1 MIPSLS
7 DLVRRCLARAT
18 DAAQTCAPTAACVM
32 APKRTGTIGD
42 RNPRHAH
49 GHPSRRLSAQYS
61 RRNTMTPSTA
71 RAVTTSLHVIATS
84 SWCIVFLPLVLCH
97 QDHCSQPRRC
107 NTQPAV
113 SRRRIPRSAAHRWV
127 SRLSRIHRCSVGA
140 WGLPPRP
147 CTPRARVSTPTLW
160 RPTCG
165 YGRDAADRGD
175 VPRCPCPKLGKM
187 PISWHSAG
195 ARRRRGQ
202 APVLP
207 TVDPSALPPM
217 SGHCASSTARF
228 CQALTGIA
236 SREPRVGSVTARPLI
251 HPRPPAR
258 RAPMVLN
265 PGHSLCSGGKLTGD
279 QVPRGEE
286 AARRC

>member
-1 MIPSLS
+1 
-7 DLVRRCLARAT
+7 
-18 DAAQTCAPTAACVM
+18 M
-32 APKRTGTIGD
+32 APHRTGTIGA
-42 RNPRHAH
+42 RHPREAH
-49 GHPSRRLSAQYS
+49 GHPSRRLSAQCS

-71 RAVTTSLHVIATS
+71 RAVTTSLQVISTS
-84 SWCIVFLPLVLCH
+84 LWCIVLLPLVLCH
-97 QDHCSQPRRC
+97 PDHGSQPRRC
-107 NTQPAV
+107 NTPPAV

-127 SRLSRIHRCSVGA
+127 SRLSRIHRCSVEA

-202 APVLP
+202 APVL
-207 TVDPSALPPM
+207 
-217 SGHCASSTARF
+217 
-228 CQALTGIA
+228 CQRATA
-236 SREPRVGSVTARPLI
+236 SRQSDNLSQRGASRPINAADGTPSHECAMPPLAMVGLSGCLAAQTC
-251 HPRPPAR
+251 HW
-258 RAPMVLN
+258 
-265 PGHSLCSGGKLTGD
+265 HSSCC
-279 QVPRGEE
+279 
-286 AARRC
+286 A